1 MSATAEVDVRALTV
15 TAAEEDRPRLCE
27 TFRTHGAV
35 VVKGLFTAAEMSS
48 FQAAYRGLVQAR
60 LRALGK
66 VEAAA
71 ETDLDML
78 YDRLAE
84 ADPNARFDMRGIAR
98 DHLAFYRYL
107 AHPKVT
113 GVVASLIGHDHLQI
127 NPDINLFRIDS
138 PDKDREGFEWHQ
150 DYPYNMMS
158 QTAVTTWTPIT
169 PLDATM
175 GYLRVVPG
183 SHDKILPVVETPA
196 ITKKRYQQH
205 NQLRIDGI
213 DAIAADLEKRAV
225 EVSNIDLGD
234 TLFIHSLI
242 LHRSGQNRSNRHRFV
257 MNARFGDIE
266 DPALTARAWRV
277 ARVRDMYPFFD
288 VHAELARR
296 NPPSDEC

>member
-1 MSATAEVDVRALTV
+1 MAGV
-15 TAAEEDRPRLCE
+15 
-27 TFRTHGAV
+27 
-35 VVKGLFTAAEMSS
+35 
-48 FQAAYRGLVQAR
+48 
-60 LRALGK
+60 
-66 VEAAA
+66 
-71 ETDLDML
+71 
-78 YDRLAE
+78 
-84 ADPNARFDMRGIAR
+84 
-98 DHLAFYRYL
+98 YRYL

-113 GVVASLIGHDHLQI
+113 GIVASLIGHDNLQI

-138 PDKDREGFEWHQ
+138 PDKDREGFDWHQ

-169 PLDATM
+169 PLDPSM

-213 DAIAADLEKRAV
+213 EAIAAELEKRAV
-225 EVSNIDLGD
+225 EVSNIELGD
-234 TLFIHSLI
+234 TLFIHSLT
-242 LHRSGQNRSNRHRFV
+242 LHRSGHNRSDRHRFV
-257 MNARFGDIE
+257 MNARFGDIV

-277 ARVRDMYPFFD
+277 ARVRDMYPLFD